1 MTELGELFRSPRAVA
16 FVGLLVAIAFS
27 TTGEL
32 FLKMGMERVGELHFE
47 RALLARTFTTWQ
59 VLVGFLFVFVGA
71 VFWLWVISRADLS
84 WAYPMLALGYVL
96 VVLESR
102 ILLDEPVSGQR
113 WAGTLVI
120 LLGVSIMYGSW
131 RR

>member
-1 MTELGELFRSPRAVA
+1 MSLYAEIVHSPRLVA
-16 FVGLLVAIAFS
+16 FLGLLVAIAFS

-32 FLKMGMERVGELHFE
+32 FLKIGMQRVGHLTFSPQM
-47 RALLARTFTTWQ
+47 LGRTFTTWQ
-59 VLVGFLFVFVGA
+59 VLVGFGLFFIGS

-96 VVLESR
+96 VVLESQF
-102 ILLDEPVSGQR
+102 LLHEPVSGQR
-113 WAGTLVI
+113 WLGTVVV
-120 LLGVSIMYGSW
+120 LLGVTLLYGSW

>member
-1 MTELGELFRSPRAVA
+1 MQLPIDLVSSPRLAA
-16 FVGLLVAIAFS
+16 FLGLIVAIAFS

-32 FLKMGMERVGELHFE
+32 FLKIGMQRVGHLSFQLP
-47 RALLARTFTTWQ
+47 LLIRTFTTWQ
-59 VLVGFLFVFVGA
+59 VLLGFGLFLIGS

-84 WAYPMLALGYVL
+84 WAYPMLAMGYVL

-102 ILLDEPVSGQR
+102 LFLGEPVGAQR
-113 WAGTLVI
+113 WLGTLVI
-120 LLGVSIMYGSW
+120 LVGVTIMYGSW

>member
-1 MTELGELFRSPRAVA
+1 MSPYDQIVPSARLAA
-16 FVGLLVAIAFS
+16 FLGLLVAILFS

-32 FLKMGMERVGELHFE
+32 FLKVGMQRAGQLTFNVGAFV
-47 RALLARTFTTWQ
+47 RTLTTWQ
-59 VLVGFLFVFVGA
+59 VLVGFALFLIGS

-102 ILLDEPVSGQR
+102 LLLHEPVSAQR
-113 WAGTLVI
+113 WLGTLVV
-120 LLGVSIMYGSW
+120 LLGVTLLYGSW
-131 RR
+131 QR